1 MLTISI
7 GQKRRQSFEA
17 YFRSPVVFVDQ
28 SDRAPREL
36 DAIDAADVRR
46 RHLGCHTAGAF
57 FAGAAWL
64 SDRSWPQRQPPVT
77 IKARSRYRATLWRDF
92 SGPLARQWFFLPA
105 FRQEHDLP
113 HVLHVRS
120 RRRAIT
126 AASERVGSGR
136 SSRRS
141 TGGLK
146 RQTNWSTRVPCPG
159 GSGGNDGGLYA
170 LASSLA
176 SLLLFTSDVL
186 SEVFSGAFSG
196 VLDTTG
202 LTGAVGVELA
212 TVEMLMVWIPG
223 CISSTLTGRN
233 PTRGESIA

>member
-1 MLTISI
+1 LFKSYSRE
-7 GQKRRQSFEA
+7 GLLA
-17 YFRSPVVFVDQ
+17 GAVVFF
-28 SDRAPREL
+28 AG
-36 DAIDAADVRR
+36 AA
-46 RHLGCHTAGAF
+46 LLFAGAVAF

-64 SDRSWPQRQPPVT
+64 SDRSWPQWQPPPM

-92 SGPLARQWFFLPA
+92 FRPVCTECFFLPA

-126 AASERVGSGR
+126 AVSGRVGSGR
-136 SSRRS
+136 SSQRS

-186 SEVFSGAFSG
+186 SEVFSGVFSG
-196 VLDTTG
+196 ALDTIG
-202 LTGAVGVELA
+202 LTGAVGVELT

-233 PTRGESIA
+233 STRGESIA